1 MLPNLSIMFS
11 GGRPGNPQELLAM
24 QRFEDLVNFC
34 LREYQMTIFDTPPA
48 NVCSDGRRVSTVAGY
63 SLVLGR
69 RNKSLVNDIRTL
81 VAQLESERAHVVGTV
96 LTEG

>member
-1 MLPNLSIMFS
+1 
-11 GGRPGNPQELLAM
+11 M

-63 SLVLGR
+63 SLVLSR
-69 RNKSLVNDIRTL
+69 RNKTLVNDVRTL

-96 LTEG
+96 LTED